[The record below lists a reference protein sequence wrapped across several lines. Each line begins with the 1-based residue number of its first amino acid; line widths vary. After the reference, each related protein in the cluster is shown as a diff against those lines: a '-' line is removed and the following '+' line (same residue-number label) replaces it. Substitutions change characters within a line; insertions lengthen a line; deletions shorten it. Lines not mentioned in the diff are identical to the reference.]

1 MCVVELEEGK
11 ARGRVGYGGIKDI
24 KTKEGN

>member
-11 ARGRVGYGGIKDI
+11 ERGRVGHGGIKDI